1 MLLVFT
7 KSVDRNF
14 RVFLLAPVTRNIYG
28 YNPSNTFACARL
40 VWTRHVGEYSTAK
53 TEEYPSIFL
62 RQMKAIVYIFTVLR
76 KEKNMVRRFAKVSLE
91 EIVAINEAA
100 VPENTKKATKFGL

>member
-1 MLLVFT
+1 MSAD
-7 KSVDRNF
+7 K
-14 RVFLLAPVTRNIYG
+14 
-28 YNPSNTFACARL
+28 
-40 VWTRHVGEYSTAK
+40 
-53 TEEYPSIFL
+53 YPSIFL
-62 RQMKAIVYIFTVLR
+62 SQMKAIVYIFTVLR